1 MHPRIKSL
9 TSLPMTTPLNKE
21 IIALRQKQCS
31 FRQIAKQLNCSI
43 STVSYALRKKT
54 RDKAKKKFDD
64 IPSYIRK
71 IRKKIY
77 SFKNPRIPKNEKPA
91 WYISKSPRQISK
103 SISAKASRF
112 QRTMTFNYKD
122 VHAKFGDHFP
132 CALTGRPIDF
142 NKPETYEY
150 DHIQPLS
157 RGGDNTLSNLQI
169 LCPEAN
175 QAKGRLTDQEFIELC
190 KEVVIH
196 TGHRIYKPID

>member
-1 MHPRIKSL
+1 M
-9 TSLPMTTPLNKE
+9 TPLNKK
-21 IIALRQKQCS
+21 IIALRQKQYS
-31 FRQIAKQLNCSI
+31 YRQIAKELNCSL

-54 RDKAKKKFDD
+54 RDKVKKKTAEV
-64 IPSYIRK
+64 PSNE
-71 IRKKIY
+71 KKILNKIY
-77 SFKNPRIPKNEKPA
+77 CFKNSYLSNKPKAA
-91 WYISKSPRQISK
+91 WDINKTQRQINQ
-103 SISAKASRF
+103 SICVKASRF

-150 DHIQPLS
+150 DHIQPIS
-157 RGGDNTLSNLQI
+157 RGGDNTLSNLQM

-196 TGHRIYKPID
+196 SGHRIYKPINK

>member
-1 MHPRIKSL
+1 
-9 TSLPMTTPLNKE
+9 MTTPLNKK
-21 IIALRQKQCS
+21 IIALRQKQYS

-122 VHAKFGDHFP
+122 VYKKYGDHFP

-142 NKPETYEY
+142 HKPETYEY

-157 RGGDNTLSNLQI
+157 RGGENTLSNLQI

-175 QAKGRLTDQEFIELC
+175 QAKGSLTDQEFIELC

-196 TGHRIYKPID
+196 TGHRIYKPIDK